1 MGDKMNGTAVR
12 PDKSKLYYPK
22 MPRTWWLQK
31 PAYLL
36 FMLRE
41 LSSVFIAIFLIV
53 FLVQIYQLTKGP
65 DAYAAFVQKLSSPG
79 WILFHIAT
87 LLFALLHSVTW
98 FQSTAVVMPLKLGE
112 HEMPRKLVFA
122 LNIGAWV
129 AVSAVILIL
138 FLAFR
143 G

>member
-1 MGDKMNGTAVR
+1 MNGTAVR

-41 LSSVFIAIFLIV
+41 LSSVFIAVFLVV

-65 DAYAAFVQKLSSPG
+65 EAYAAFVQKLSSPG
-79 WILFHIAT
+79 WILFHIVA

-98 FQSTAVVMPLKLGE
+98 FQSTAVVMPLKLGK
-112 HEMPRKLVFA
+112 HEMPRKLVLA
-122 LNIGAWV
+122 LNIGVWV